1 MSDYKAKFTVI
12 PCAVCGQLVD
22 VDNFGQGKCKHCGWH
37 QDEMSLEYPD
47 QVAYPNMVSFNKA
60 KTLYKQG
67 LPLKPSLDDFIEGLD
82 FYQEMEF
89 EYKGILFAVCNHSDD
104 TICFSEYFPSDS
116 FEAQIYYAYEEFA
129 EKAHIGG
136 KLLKDIWDDVT
147 NADYMN
153 CR

>member
-37 QDEMSLEYPD
+37 QSEICLEYSD
-47 QVAYPNMVSFNKA
+47 MVAYPNMVSFNKA

-82 FYQEMEF
+82 FYKEMEF
-89 EYKGILFAVCNHSDD
+89 EYLGVLYGVLWSRNIIELG
-104 TICFSEYFPSDS
+104 EYFEKDPAKWQYFDD
-116 FEAQIYYAYEEFA
+116 FEEFKQ
-129 EKAHIGG
+129 KAHIGG

-147 NADYMN
+147 NADYMI

>member
-22 VDNFGQGKCKHCGWH
+22 VDNFGQGDCEHCGWH
-37 QDEMSLEYPD
+37 QSETCLKYPD
-47 QVAYPNMVSFNKA
+47 MVAYPNMVSYNKA
-60 KTLYKQG
+60 KMLYKQG
-67 LPLKPSLDDFIEGLD
+67 LPLKPSLDDFIAGLK
-82 FYQEMEF
+82 YYKEMEF
-89 EYKGILFAVCNHSDD
+89 EYKGTLYALCKHSNN
-104 TICFSEYFPSDS
+104 ICFSEYFPSDS
-116 FEAQIYYAYEEFA
+116 FEAQVYYTYEEFA

-147 NADYMN
+147 NADYMI

>member
-22 VDNFGQGKCKHCGWH
+22 VNNFGHGDCEHCGWH
-37 QDEMSLEYPD
+37 QDELSLEYPD
-47 QVAYPNMVSFNKA
+47 MVAYPNMVSFNKA
-60 KTLYKQG
+60 KALYAQG

-82 FYQEMEF
+82 FYKEMEF
-89 EYKGILFAVCNHSDD
+89 EYAGMLYGVLWSRGIIALG
-104 TICFSEYFPSDS
+104 EYFEKDGAKWQHFSD
-116 FEAQIYYAYEEFA
+116 FEEFKQ
-129 EKAHIGG
+129 KAHIGG

-147 NADYMN
+147 NADYMI